1 MDLRVGLKIFLCWC
15 LLTYCVSASSNSD
28 ELFITVDGI
37 DYAVELHR
45 SNFIDSITVNSN
57 LLEEKDT
64 EALEIYQGTVIDIP
78 DSWVAASYH
87 DGNWQGLASVYDKLY
102 TLKNAGVSAN
112 ALAVV
117 ADNQPVSIQATE
129 IDLNSR
135 DFNMAEMCAV
145 QHAETGSNQS
155 ALASVLPNAANVGST
170 GQNPVAFSVG
180 GITTAVNVV
189 LALDQFHTSQYGAD
203 SVPRAI
209 RILNNV
215 DAIYRN
221 SLGIALNNTAI
232 VSYDDANP
240 IFGIE
245 TDANILLNQLRLQQA
260 NIFGNSQRTLGSV
273 LTFRNLQVAGMNG
286 VAGIAFTSS
295 TCSSF
300 AVSVNEDRAV
310 NNEGLSSIVLAHE
323 MGHNFGANHDGPN
336 PNPANAACPG
346 GLNIMSPVVT
356 SNVSSFSSCS
366 RTEIDAHIANGSCYR
381 QPIDIALSR
390 FGAAPEDN
398 LTQQQ
403 VITRQIAVNN
413 NGAATLSNVVIEGEI
428 DNAEFSRFIEVT
440 VDGQACALLASG
452 QSYRCSIESITA
464 DSQQVISENIQA
476 ENLGTFLVS
485 TSFDSSNVS
494 QRIDIFP
501 GNQSV
506 SDSRTVSQVSTA
518 PTAPSSLNASAQ
530 TTGDIALTWN
540 DNSSNEENFIV
551 QRSSNDSEFSDI
563 ASLPANS
570 NSYIDSFTN
579 LQAGTAYTY
588 RVSAINTL
596 GANVSNQ
603 STATALTRT
612 VSSNSPTNEVED
624 TSSGGGGGA
633 FYILTALLLF
643 TRIIKVF
650 RLRVLFKKNK

>member
-1 MDLRVGLKIFLCWC
+1 M
-15 LLTYCVSASSNSD
+15 
-28 ELFITVDGI
+28 
-37 DYAVELHR
+37 
-45 SNFIDSITVNSN
+45 
-57 LLEEKDT
+57 
-64 EALEIYQGTVIDIP
+64 
-78 DSWVAASYH
+78 
-87 DGNWQGLASVYDKLY
+87 
-102 TLKNAGVSAN
+102 
-112 ALAVV
+112 V
-117 ADNQPVSIQATE
+117 ADQQLVSMHATE
-129 IDLNSR
+129 LDLNSD

-145 QHAETGSNQS
+145 QHADRESNQS
-155 ALASVLPNAANVGST
+155 ALASVLPNAASVSAT
-170 GQNPVAFSVG
+170 GQNSVAFAVG
-180 GITTAVNVV
+180 GITTAVNVI
-189 LALDQFHTSQYGAD
+189 LALDQFHTAQYGAD

-232 VSYDDANP
+232 VSYDDDNP

-245 TDANILLNQLRLQQA
+245 TDANVLLNQLRLQQS
-260 NIFGNSQRTLGSV
+260 NIFGNNQRTLGSV
-273 LTFRNLQVAGMNG
+273 LTFRNLQVGGNTG
-286 VAGIAFTSS
+286 VAGIAFTMS

-300 AVSVNEDRAV
+300 AVSFNEDRAV

-356 SNVSSFSSCS
+356 SSVSSFSDCS
-366 RTEIDAHIANGSCYR
+366 STEINAHIANGTCYR

-390 FGAAPEDN
+390 FGAAPADN

-428 DNAEFSRFIEVT
+428 DNVEFSRFVEVT
-440 VDGQACALLASG
+440 VDGQACTLLAAG
-452 QSYRCSIESITA
+452 QSYRCSIGSIAA

-476 ENLGTFLVS
+476 ESLGTFLVS

-540 DNSSNEENFIV
+540 DNSNNEENFIV
-551 QRSSNDSEFSDI
+551 QRSSNDSVFTDI

-579 LQAGTAYTY
+579 LQVGTAYTY
-588 RVSAINTL
+588 RVSAINDL

-603 STATALTRT
+603 STATALTPT
-612 VSSNSPTNEVED
+612 VSTNTPTNEAEG
-624 TSSGGGGGA
+624 SGGGGGGGA

-643 TRIIKVF
+643 TRIIKD
-650 RLRVLFKKNK
+650 FKLNALLKK